1 MGQPA
6 PLWSPRFP
14 AKNALTKTVRI
25 GGAGKP
31 GSGGTGCQKCA
42 IMGRNLACPA
52 AAVEPNR

>member
-14 AKNALTKTVRI
+14 AKNALTKTVRT

-31 GSGGTGCQKCA
+31 GNGGTGCQKCA
-42 IMGRNLACPA
+42 IIEKESRQS
-52 AAVEPNR
+52 RRYR